1 VQYADYAL
9 WQRGWLSGARWE
21 AQSRYWREQ
30 LRGAPELLALPTDR
44 PRPPV
49 QSYAGRMHAVRLDAA
64 LTKRLRALA
73 QTHGATLYMVLL
85 AGWSALLSRLSGQG
99 EVVIGSPVANRP
111 RVELEG
117 LIGFFVNTLALRTR
131 VENLTKV
138 AALLADIRETTLAAH
153 EHQDLPFDRVVDAVQ
168 PSRTLG
174 HAPIFQTLLVLD
186 NTTDKPAA
194 ALPGMRVEA
203 LSIPHATTQF
213 DISLSLTETQ
223 DGLSGAIEY
232 ASDLFDED
240 TIARWSQ
247 WLERL
252 LDGMAQS
259 PEATVSSLALLDE
272 DERSQLL
279 QASAGPSTEQSPRT
293 LVELFES
300 QVARTPD
307 AVALRSGEA
316 QLSYAQL
323 EAASNRVAHALI
335 ELGVVPD
342 TCVGLCAE
350 RGIDLVV
357 GLLGILKAGGAY
369 VPLDPGYPRERVLQM
384 LEDAAPIAVVSAG
397 GAVARLGVD
406 AVAVLEVQD
415 TAGSAQSHAPNV
427 TLRPDHL
434 AYVIYTSGSTGRP
447 KGVAIEHRNTVN
459 LLAWAHSAF
468 APEELARTVCSTSV
482 NFDLA
487 VFELLVPLT
496 QGGSVVLVEDLLR
509 AGAQLEGATL
519 VNTVPSVLKAVL
531 DAGGLPASV
540 RAVNLAGEP
549 LKREL
554 VEQVFAQTQTA
565 RVVNLYGPTETTTY
579 STWVWMPR
587 SAGFVPGIGAPIAN
601 TRAYVVDE
609 HGELVAPGVV
619 GELWLGGAGVARGYL
634 HRPELTAERF
644 IDDPFAA
651 GGRVYRTGDLV
662 RRRSDGGLDYLGRN
676 DFQVK
681 LRGYRIELG
690 EIEAALQA
698 CPGVRDVVVVAR
710 GDAGSERT
718 LVAYWQG
725 DAIEASALRGQMQSR
740 LPEYMLPSAFVHV
753 DHWPLTPNGKLDR
766 AALPA
771 PEGDAHARQA
781 YEAPEGEVEQALSQ
795 VWTELLG
802 VERVGRHDHFFALGG
817 HSLLVVRLQAM
828 IERRLQ
834 HRLTMVEL
842 FTHTTV
848 AQLAAFIRDGDREV
862 GRLIDSDRRGEQ
874 RREALRRRRGRRA
887 SAEHEIE
894 LED

>member
-1 VQYADYAL
+1 
-9 WQRGWLSGARWE
+9 
-21 AQSRYWREQ
+21 
-30 LRGAPELLALPTDR
+30 
-44 PRPPV
+44 
-49 QSYAGRMHAVRLDAA
+49 
-64 LTKRLRALA
+64 
-73 QTHGATLYMVLL
+73 
-85 AGWSALLSRLSGQG
+85 
-99 EVVIGSPVANRP
+99 
-111 RVELEG
+111 
-117 LIGFFVNTLALRTR
+117 
-131 VENLTKV
+131 
-138 AALLADIRETTLAAH
+138 
-153 EHQDLPFDRVVDAVQ
+153 
-168 PSRTLG
+168 
-174 HAPIFQTLLVLD
+174 
-186 NTTDKPAA
+186 
-194 ALPGMRVEA
+194 
-203 LSIPHATTQF
+203 
-213 DISLSLTETQ
+213 
-223 DGLSGAIEY
+223 
-232 ASDLFDED
+232 
-240 TIARWSQ
+240 
-247 WLERL
+247 
-252 LDGMAQS
+252 
-259 PEATVSSLALLDE
+259 
-272 DERSQLL
+272 
-279 QASAGPSTEQSPRT
+279 
-293 LVELFES
+293 
-300 QVARTPD
+300 
-307 AVALRSGEA
+307 VALRSGEA

-350 RGIDLVV
+350 RGIELVV

-384 LEDAAPIAVVSAG
+384 LEDAAPVAVVSAG
-397 GAVARLGVD
+397 GAAARLGVD

-415 TAGSAQSHAPNV
+415 TADSARSHAPNV
-427 TLRPDHL
+427 ALRSDHL

-468 APEELARTVCSTSV
+468 APEELACTVCSTSV

-531 DAGGLPASV
+531 DAGGLPPSV

-554 VEQVFAQTQTA
+554 VEQVFAQTQA
-565 RVVNLYGPTETTTY
+565 VRVANLYGPTETTTY
-579 STWVWMPR
+579 STWVSMPR
-587 SAGFVPGIGAPIAN
+587 STGFVPGIGAPIAN

-644 IDDPFAA
+644 IDDPFVL

-662 RRRSDGGLDYLGRN
+662 RRRGDGGLDYLGRN

-698 CPGVRDVVVVAR
+698 CPGVRDAVVVAR

-725 DAIEASALRGQMQSR
+725 DAIEVSALRSQLQSR

-766 AALPA
+766 
-771 PEGDAHARQA
+771 
-781 YEAPEGEVEQALSQ
+781 
-795 VWTELLG
+795 
-802 VERVGRHDHFFALGG
+802 
-817 HSLLVVRLQAM
+817 
-828 IERRLQ
+828 
-834 HRLTMVEL
+834 
-842 FTHTTV
+842 
-848 AQLAAFIRDGDREV
+848 
-862 GRLIDSDRRGEQ
+862 
-874 RREALRRRRGRRA
+874 
-887 SAEHEIE
+887 
-894 LED
+894 